1 MKDQV
6 QLSDK
11 TKLSM
16 PIANLIGLIVIVA
29 SVVFMYSEI
38 TGRLT
43 SLETSREL
51 FETDLLKKSTQLPTD
66 QEQYMLLEHL
76 AGQVEIIQN
85 ELQES
90 RHDTVNLNRAMKDIE
105 KMQVVIEEMKD
116 KISKDT
122 PLLKDLYP
130 QTQHLWDMIDWDNW
144 WFYED
149 DQVEYGGLA
158 EWVVLGEKHNMG
170 MEHDPAHPSEY
181 SHEQFTK
188 KEVEKWIC

>member
-16 PIANLIGLIVIVA
+16 PIANLIGLIMIVA

-51 FETDLLKKSTQLPTD
+51 FESDLLKKSTQLPTD

-116 KISKDT
+116 KIRS
-122 PLLKDLYP
+122 
-130 QTQHLWDMIDWDNW
+130 N
-144 WFYED
+144 
-149 DQVEYGGLA
+149 GG
-158 EWVVLGEKHNMG
+158 H
-170 MEHDPAHPSEY
+170 
-181 SHEQFTK
+181 Q
-188 KEVEKWIC
+188 

>member
-16 PIANLIGLIVIVA
+16 PIANLIGLIMIVA

-51 FETDLLKKSTQLPTD
+51 FESDLLKKSTQLPTD

-76 AGQVEIIQN
+76 AVQVEIIQN

-116 KISKDT
+116 KIRSNGC
-122 PLLKDLYP
+122 
-130 QTQHLWDMIDWDNW
+130 H
-144 WFYED
+144 
-149 DQVEYGGLA
+149 
-158 EWVVLGEKHNMG
+158 
-170 MEHDPAHPSEY
+170 
-181 SHEQFTK
+181 
-188 KEVEKWIC
+188 

>member
-16 PIANLIGLIVIVA
+16 PIANLIGLIMIVA

-51 FETDLLKKSTQLPTD
+51 FESDLLKKSTQLPTD

-90 RHDTVNLNRAMKDIE
+90 RHDTVNLNRAMKD
-105 KMQVVIEEMKD
+105 
-116 KISKDT
+116 KIRS
-122 PLLKDLYP
+122 
-130 QTQHLWDMIDWDNW
+130 N
-144 WFYED
+144 
-149 DQVEYGGLA
+149 GG
-158 EWVVLGEKHNMG
+158 H
-170 MEHDPAHPSEY
+170 
-181 SHEQFTK
+181 Q
-188 KEVEKWIC
+188 

>member
-16 PIANLIGLIVIVA
+16 PIANLIGLIMIVA

-51 FETDLLKKSTQLPTD
+51 FESDLLKKSTQLPTD

-76 AGQVEIIQN
+76 AG
-85 ELQES
+85 
-90 RHDTVNLNRAMKDIE
+90 
-105 KMQVVIEEMKD
+105 
-116 KISKDT
+116 
-122 PLLKDLYP
+122 
-130 QTQHLWDMIDWDNW
+130 
-144 WFYED
+144 
-149 DQVEYGGLA
+149 
-158 EWVVLGEKHNMG
+158 
-170 MEHDPAHPSEY
+170 
-181 SHEQFTK
+181 
-188 KEVEKWIC
+188 EVERIKKN

>member
-16 PIANLIGLIVIVA
+16 PIANLIGLIMIVA

-51 FETDLLKKSTQLPTD
+51 FESDLLKKSTQLPTD
-66 QEQYMLLEHL
+66 QEQYILLEHL

-116 KISKDT
+116 KIRS
-122 PLLKDLYP
+122 
-130 QTQHLWDMIDWDNW
+130 N
-144 WFYED
+144 
-149 DQVEYGGLA
+149 GG
-158 EWVVLGEKHNMG
+158 H
-170 MEHDPAHPSEY
+170 
-181 SHEQFTK
+181 
-188 KEVEKWIC
+188 

>member
-16 PIANLIGLIVIVA
+16 PIANLIGLIIIVA

-51 FETDLLKKSTQLPTD
+51 FESHLLKKSTQLPTD

-116 KISKDT
+116 KIRS
-122 PLLKDLYP
+122 
-130 QTQHLWDMIDWDNW
+130 N
-144 WFYED
+144 
-149 DQVEYGGLA
+149 GG
-158 EWVVLGEKHNMG
+158 H
-170 MEHDPAHPSEY
+170 
-181 SHEQFTK
+181 Q
-188 KEVEKWIC
+188 

>member
-16 PIANLIGLIVIVA
+16 PIANLIGLIMIVA

-51 FETDLLKKSTQLPTD
+51 FESDLLKKSTQLPTD

-76 AGQVEIIQN
+76 AGQVEIIQT

-116 KISKDT
+116 KIRS
-122 PLLKDLYP
+122 
-130 QTQHLWDMIDWDNW
+130 N
-144 WFYED
+144 
-149 DQVEYGGLA
+149 GG
-158 EWVVLGEKHNMG
+158 H
-170 MEHDPAHPSEY
+170 
-181 SHEQFTK
+181 
-188 KEVEKWIC
+188 

>member
-16 PIANLIGLIVIVA
+16 PIANLIGLIMIVA

-51 FETDLLKKSTQLPTD
+51 FESDLLKKSTQLPTD

-76 AGQVEIIQN
+76 AGQVENIQN

-116 KISKDT
+116 KIRS
-122 PLLKDLYP
+122 
-130 QTQHLWDMIDWDNW
+130 N
-144 WFYED
+144 
-149 DQVEYGGLA
+149 GG
-158 EWVVLGEKHNMG
+158 H
-170 MEHDPAHPSEY
+170 
-181 SHEQFTK
+181 
-188 KEVEKWIC
+188 

>member
-16 PIANLIGLIVIVA
+16 PIANLIGLVMIVA

-51 FETDLLKKSTQLPTD
+51 YDADLLKKSTQLPTD

-116 KISKDT
+116 KIRS
-122 PLLKDLYP
+122 
-130 QTQHLWDMIDWDNW
+130 N
-144 WFYED
+144 
-149 DQVEYGGLA
+149 GG
-158 EWVVLGEKHNMG
+158 H
-170 MEHDPAHPSEY
+170 
-181 SHEQFTK
+181 
-188 KEVEKWIC
+188 